1 VNRFEG
7 SDYQAGLGGVP
18 LIAGCASYLECSL
31 QTTHLGGDHLLFVG
45 RVERISTHD
54 SKPLAYGN
62 GGYMSVQSLHLD

>member
-1 VNRFEG
+1 
-7 SDYQAGLGGVP
+7 
-18 LIAGCASYLECSL
+18 LECSL
-31 QTTHLGGDHLLFVG
+31 QTTHPGGDHLLFVG